1 MNTLLFYNIGILES
15 ILIAFTAISI
25 VLVIPFSIF
34 DIIKSKEMSDYRKF
48 FWILFILIAPLLGAI
63 IYLLWER
70 KQKAI

>member
-34 DIIKSKEMSDYRKF
+34 DIIKSKEMSNYRKLI
-48 FWILFILIAPLLGAI
+48 WILFILMAPLLGAI
-63 IYLLWER
+63 IYLLWGR